1 MSDKHRVVV
10 ASAIA
15 QSGKE
20 AELKSRLD
28 GVARASWEE
37 PGVVTYA
44 VHELLDQPGSFMMV
58 EVYASDAAFDEHLAT
73 EHVKALIG
81 DLPGLVDGELQ
92 VHQAKA
98 SDFASGDK
106 GAL

>member
-1 MSDKHRVVV
+1 
-10 ASAIA
+10 
-15 QSGKE
+15 
-20 AELKSRLD
+20 
-28 GVARASWEE
+28 
-37 PGVVTYA
+37 
-44 VHELLDQPGSFMMV
+44 
-58 EVYASDAAFDEHLAT
+58 
-73 EHVKALIG
+73 VKALIV